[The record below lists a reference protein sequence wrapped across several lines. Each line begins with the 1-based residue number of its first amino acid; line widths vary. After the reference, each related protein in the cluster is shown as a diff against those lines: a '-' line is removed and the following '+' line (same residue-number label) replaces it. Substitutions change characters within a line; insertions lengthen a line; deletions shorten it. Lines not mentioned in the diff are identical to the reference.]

1 MLTLKV
7 IRRTFLNRQKEV
19 HAKPWET
26 LYSKA
31 LLVMAIAWAKG
42 LNLLDQNVK
51 WHQQKQNRGRG
62 LDNSQAKLV
71 WNFEFSLQKNKTKN
85 KKKRDLGGQ
94 I

>member
-1 MLTLKV
+1 MD
-7 IRRTFLNRQKEV
+7 
-19 HAKPWET
+19 
-26 LYSKA
+26 
-31 LLVMAIAWAKG
+31 IAWAKG

-85 KKKRDLGGQ
+85 KKKNE